1 MHNVKTESTLQNLLN
16 ASVLLLALMLLP
28 IEALGQVHS
37 VHQKRVR
44 EAVAIDCDTAL
55 TSDLRIVRRPYRFSD
70 NLFMGMSA
78 GINRPL
84 STEANSRAFFPMVR
98 PNAEFHVGK
107 YFTPWISASLNL
119 GYAMQQE
126 VFPALID
133 TTYSFHSIALSL
145 EGQLCLNRL
154 FTRYRST
161 EKFLIYALAG
171 AGLQSTFGF
180 DKKNPL
186 ISLAVNTSTHFAPLF
201 HAGAMIEIR
210 ATEKTSLIL
219 RGLWKTGL
227 DGKLCGMVGDH
238 RHQNVELSIGFIK
251 RLANHYASR
260 SFENCRGNEIYY
272 FRELEDH
279 LLDDHQRQLK
289 QYHKGKAPAPVMAA
303 EQDTILIF
311 PCGYPYLTQR
321 QEAKLDLAAHRLA
334 LNPHLTLV
342 IDLYPIVADDPK
354 MTPAQ
359 SVQRSEVAIRHYL
372 TKHKMNPVNIN
383 QLQFQQ
389 HPDQESP
396 IGNQS
401 IWIHGAFLHYQQ

>member
-1 MHNVKTESTLQNLLN
+1 MTQFRNLLYL
-16 ASVLLLALMLLP
+16 SVLVLALMILHVD
-28 IEALGQVHS
+28 AVAQVHS

-98 PNAEFHVGK
+98 PNAEFHIGK

-126 VFPALID
+126 VHPVLVD

-161 EKFLIYALAG
+161 EKFLVYALAG

-180 DKKNPL
+180 DKKDPL
-186 ISLAVNTSTHFAPLF
+186 VSLAVNTSAHFAPLF

-227 DGKLCGMVGDH
+227 DGKLCGLAGDH

-251 RLANHYASR
+251 RLPNHYASR

-272 FRELEDH
+272 FRKLEDH
-279 LLDDHQRQLK
+279 LLDEHQRQLK
-289 QYHKGKAPAPVMAA
+289 RHRKGKAPVAPVMAA

-311 PCGYPYLTQR
+311 PCGYPYLTLR
-321 QEAKLDLAAHRLA
+321 QEAKLNLAAQRLA
-334 LNPHLTLV
+334 LDPRLTLV
-342 IDLYPIVADDPK
+342 IELYPIVADDPK

-372 TKHKMNPVNIN
+372 TKHKMNPVNAD
-383 QLQFQQ
+383 QLQFKQ
-389 HPDQESP
+389 HVDQTSP
-396 IGNQS
+396 IKDQS

>member
-1 MHNVKTESTLQNLLN
+1 MHNVNTISSLRIIRY
-16 ASVLLLALMLLP
+16 ASVLFLALILLHVDA
-28 IEALGQVHS
+28 IAQVHS

-55 TSDLRIVRRPYRFSD
+55 TSDLRKVRRPYRFSD
-70 NLFMGMSA
+70 NLYLGMSA
-78 GINRPL
+78 GINRAF
-84 STEANSRAFFPMVR
+84 SEEANSRAFFPLVR
-98 PNAEFHVGK
+98 PNAEIHAGK
-107 YFTPWISASLNL
+107 FFTPWISASLNL
-119 GYAMQQE
+119 GYSMQQE
-126 VFPALID
+126 ILPMPVD
-133 TTYSFHSIALSL
+133 TTYSFHSVALSL

-154 FTRYRST
+154 FTRYRDT
-161 EKFLIYALAG
+161 ERFLIYAVAG
-171 AGLQSTFGF
+171 AGLQSTFGYN
-180 DKKNPL
+180 KKN
-186 ISLAVNTSTHFAPLF
+186 SLVSQTVNTDTHFAPLF
-201 HAGAMIEIR
+201 HAGAMIEWK

-227 DGKLCGMVGDH
+227 DGKLCGLAGDH

-251 RLANHYASR
+251 RLPNHYASR

-279 LLDDHQRQLK
+279 LLKDHQRQLK
-289 QYHKGKAPAPVMAA
+289 QYHKGKAQAPVMAA

-311 PCGYPYLTQR
+311 PCGYPYLTER
-321 QEAKLDLAAHRLA
+321 QEAKLDLAAQRLA
-334 LNPHLTLV
+334 LNPRLTLV

-372 TKHKMNPVNIN
+372 TKHKMNPVNAT
-383 QLQFQQ
+383 QLQFKQ
-389 HPDQESP
+389 HTDQESP

>member
-1 MHNVKTESTLQNLLN
+1 MNTISSLRIIRY
-16 ASVLLLALMLLP
+16 ASVLFLALILLHVDA
-28 IEALGQVHS
+28 IAQVHS

-55 TSDLRIVRRPYRFSD
+55 TSDLRKVRRPYRFSD

-78 GINRPL
+78 GINRTL
-84 STEANSRAFFPMVR
+84 SAEATNRAFFPMVR
-98 PNAEFHVGK
+98 PNAEIYLGK

-126 VFPALID
+126 VLPVPVD
-133 TTYSFHSIALSL
+133 TTYAFHSITLSL

-154 FTRYRST
+154 FTRYNDT
-161 EKFLIYALAG
+161 EKVLVYALAG
-171 AGLQSTFGF
+171 AGMQSSFGF
-180 DKKNPL
+180 DKNDKQ
-186 ISLAVNTSTHFAPLF
+186 ISQFVNTDTHFAPLF
-201 HAGAMIEIR
+201 HAGAMIEWK

-227 DGKLCGMVGDH
+227 DSKLCGLSGDH

-251 RLANHYASR
+251 RLTNHYASR

-272 FRELEDH
+272 FRELEDYF
-279 LLDDHQRQLK
+279 LKDHQRQLK
-289 QYHKGKAPAPVMAA
+289 QYHKGKAQAPVMAA
-303 EQDTILIF
+303 EQDTVLIF
-311 PCGYPYLTQR
+311 PCGYPYLTER
-321 QEAKLDLAAHRLA
+321 QEAKLDLAAQRLA
-334 LNPHLTLV
+334 LNPHLTLI

-359 SVQRSEVAIRHYL
+359 SVRRSEVAIRSYM
-372 TKHKMNPVNIN
+372 TKHKMNPVNAN
-383 QLQFQQ
+383 QLQFKQ
-389 HPDQESP
+389 HPNEESP
-396 IGNQS
+396 IKDQS